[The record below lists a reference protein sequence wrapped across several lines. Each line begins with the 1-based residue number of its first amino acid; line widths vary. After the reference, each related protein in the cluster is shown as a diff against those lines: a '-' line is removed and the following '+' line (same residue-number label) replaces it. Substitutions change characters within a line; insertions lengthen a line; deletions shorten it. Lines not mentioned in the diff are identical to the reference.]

1 MLFSIFLFLFYFKK
15 YRTTQNGVNKPR
27 FINSTGAKSKD
38 TPLASASATVSA
50 STSNATVYSTPVEKK
65 MDNKPVFN
73 NSKGERNNNIPL
85 NPDAK
90 VENKKD
96 ETIKD
101 VKDKIANTK
110 NLFQRTLESNSKVK
124 APVKDYLEADN
135 EVKYKEEIEISKPV
149 FQSKKGTD
157 ESNFIVINNK
167 EDVITFKY
175 NNFFRNSL

>member
-1 MLFSIFLFLFYFKK
+1 
-15 YRTTQNGVNKPR
+15 
-27 FINSTGAKSKD
+27 
-38 TPLASASATVSA
+38 
-50 STSNATVYSTPVEKK
+50 

-157 ESNFIVINNK
+157 ESNFIDINNK
-167 EDVITFKY
+167 EDVTTFKY